1 MWCESTTAP
10 ATVNVMKAVCNRHWR
25 LYRNGSSVGNICFGP
40 AWVELSEKTSASK
53 MIMSQETCHIHNDC
67 TSGGSD
73 GRRKMKYWKKVSLL
87 FTAIVLVAG
96 MTGCS
101 KAPTDSTVSTKEV
114 IATEETQQEE
124 ATAASTEL
132 EKESYPL
139 TVTDSEGNE
148 VIFEQEPQKVI
159 SLAPNITEM
168 MYHLEAQQK
177 LVGRTD
183 YCDYPQEA
191 TSIESVGTLTD
202 PDIEKVISLEPD
214 VVIASTHFSEETKAK
229 LSELGIKTLV
239 LYEEHEIKGVSTM
252 FETLGKIVNKQEKSR
267 LAIEEMEGV
276 IEETTE
282 LVGELEKPSV
292 YYVVGYGEYGDYTAG
307 GDTFISQLITLAG
320 GKNIAQEVQGWSY
333 SLESLLEADPEII
346 IIDNSMK
353 DDFVKAEN
361 YKELTAVK
369 NGMVYGIDKN
379 IIERQGFRNAEGVRT
394 LAEIFHAD
402 AFQP

>member
-1 MWCESTTAP
+1 
-10 ATVNVMKAVCNRHWR
+10 
-25 LYRNGSSVGNICFGP
+25 
-40 AWVELSEKTSASK
+40 
-53 MIMSQETCHIHNDC
+53 
-67 TSGGSD
+67 
-73 GRRKMKYWKKVSLL
+73 MKYWKKVSLL

-96 MTGCS
+96 MTACS
-101 KAPTDSTVSTKEV
+101 KTPTDSTVSTKEV

-239 LYEEHEIKGVSTM
+239 LYEEHEIKGVSAM

-267 LAIEEMEGV
+267 LAVEEMEGV